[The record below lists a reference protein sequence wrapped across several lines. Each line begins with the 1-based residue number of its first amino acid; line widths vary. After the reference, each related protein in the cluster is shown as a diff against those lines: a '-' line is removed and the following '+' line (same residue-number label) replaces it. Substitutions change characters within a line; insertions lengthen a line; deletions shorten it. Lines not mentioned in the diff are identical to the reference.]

1 MADHEPPLNEK
12 TAAQQT
18 LLAAT
23 RRVGEA
29 LPAFSTWL
37 LGGLG
42 AAFTLVVANIE
53 KVSQFIEIT
62 HIRFG
67 LIIFLVSLGVAV
79 LTTYISTIVKVA
91 LAAQEDG
98 EAIGKRII
106 ASAGSFDVSV
116 FMSEYERGLL
126 PPIRWIARSAM
137 NKAKGGDIVAA
148 ARMIAKLSQV
158 QALLVAGQSILALV
172 AVGGLAFGI
181 KMQ

>member
-1 MADHEPPLNEK
+1 M
-12 TAAQQT
+12 
-18 LLAAT
+18 
-23 RRVGEA
+23 
-29 LPAFSTWL
+29 
-37 LGGLG
+37 
-42 AAFTLVVANIE
+42 
-53 KVSQFIEIT
+53 
-62 HIRFG
+62 
-67 LIIFLVSLGVAV
+67 
-79 LTTYISTIVKVA
+79 
-91 LAAQEDG
+91 AAQEDG

-158 QALLVAGQSILALV
+158 QALLVAGQSYLALV